1 MADIHNPKARWIPI
15 RTSGTIRRF
24 VCSHCGH
31 TAGSLVGEVPW
42 KCHDCGAEMIGEP
55 HGPPADSGWRNPVF
69 AEFAKGLSEG
79 VKSTHKSIEEYNQKM
94 EESEMKVSYKDYT
107 GRLMKLERKSPN
119 LFPVDRFELAIQL
132 EEGEIVTF
140 PDVLLKDV
148 SFTGGRISLAE

>member
-1 MADIHNPKARWIPI
+1 MENQSTNCCCCEFGPHSGNNFREIPAVVEVVR
-15 RTSGTIRRF
+15 RT
-24 VCSHCGH
+24 
-31 TAGSLVGEVPW
+31 LQ
-42 KCHDCGAEMIGEP
+42 
-55 HGPPADSGWRNPVF
+55 
-69 AEFAKGLSEG
+69 GL
-79 VKSTHKSIEEYNQKM
+79 EEAMKKDNQKM